1 MMYAIIAGGIFLAEL
16 IIKAIVEKKGKM
28 GVTKSLC
35 GGKILLRKFHN
46 KGFALNILEKKKT
59 VVAMVSLLL
68 TIIMTAGVLLFGNKW
83 NKFIKIG
90 LSFVLGG
97 AYSNTYDRLFRKY
110 VVDYISFGV
119 KNKKLRGIVFNVADF
134 CIMIGAILVVIGG
147 IYNENIGKGQICG
160 ESDGGFGGSQ

>member
-1 MMYAIIAGGIFLAEL
+1 MYVAIAGCIFLAEL
-16 IIKAIVEKKGKM
+16 VIKTFVEKKGKI
-28 GVTKSLC
+28 GVTKSVC

-46 KGFALNILEKKKT
+46 KGFALNVLETKTT
-59 VVAMVSLLL
+59 VVAMISLIL
-68 TIIMTAGVLLFGNKW
+68 TVVMTLGALLFGNKG
-83 NKFIKIG
+83 NELIKIG

-119 KNKKLRGIVFNVADF
+119 KNKKLRQIVFNLADF

-147 IYNENIGKGQICG
+147 IYNENIGKGQICS
-160 ESDGGFGGSQ
+160 ESNGGFGSPQ